1 MNLPIKRIRF
11 FNTSGPV
18 MERDHYRIPP
28 LARLDLAEL
37 RLLID
42 RQRYFVLHAPRQTGK
57 TSALLALQGLLNA
70 EGAYRCVYVNIE
82 AGQAMRDNV
91 ERATRVILGQLA
103 LRAHAT
109 GDEFLLSAW
118 SGIADEFGDG
128 ALGAALT
135 LWTEA
140 DPRPLV
146 LLIDEIDSLVGD
158 SLLAVLR
165 QLRAGYD
172 TRPERFPQS
181 VILCGVRDVR
191 DYRIYSSSAKTM
203 VAGGSAFNIKAEPL
217 RLGNFSERETR
228 DLLGQHT
235 EETGQPFTDG
245 ALDAIWTQTQGQ
257 PWLVNALA
265 YETCF
270 RGELAKDR
278 SRSVTEADVLDARE
292 ALILRHD
299 THLDQ
304 LTDKLQEDRVW
315 RVVEPILAGASESSY
330 TTRDV
335 EYVRDLG
342 LIAHDPPVR
351 MANPIYAEV
360 VPRELTWL
368 AQDDLP
374 LDPAWYVD
382 ASGALLLGKLLEAFQ
397 EFYRENSEH
406 WVERYGF
413 KEAGPQLLLQAF
425 LQRVVNSGGRIERE
439 YALGSG
445 RTDLLIV
452 WPQGEGERT
461 HKHVVECKVRRERR
475 GLDRT
480 VVDGV
485 EQTAAYMDRCGA
497 EAGHLVVFD
506 RNERRSWDEKVFR
519 DVRTAEGGAEIAV
532 WGM

>member
-1 MNLPIKRIRF
+1 MRH
-11 FNTSGPV
+11 FNRSGPV
-18 MERDHYRIPP
+18 VAECHYCIAP
-28 LARLDLAEL
+28 LARLDLAEV
-37 RLLID
+37 RELID
-42 RQRYFVLHAPRQTGK
+42 DRQYFVLHAPRQTGK
-57 TSALLALQGLLNA
+57 TSGLLALQDLLNA
-70 EGAYRCVYVNIE
+70 EGDYRCLYVNVE
-82 AGQAMRDNV
+82 AGQAMREDV
-91 ERATRVILGQLA
+91 ERATRVILGQIA
-103 LRAHAT
+103 LRARVVL
-109 GDEFLLSAW
+109 GDGFLWSAW
-118 SGIADEFGDG
+118 SGIADDFREG
-128 ALGAALT
+128 ALGVALT
-135 LWTEA
+135 LWAQA

-172 TRPERFPQS
+172 MRPGSFPQS

-191 DYRIYSSSAKTM
+191 DYRIYSGSAKTM
-203 VAGGSAFNIKAEPL
+203 IAGGSAFNIKTESL
-217 RLGNFSERETR
+217 RLGDFSQDEVRT
-228 DLLGQHT
+228 LLGQHT
-235 EETGQPFTDG
+235 EEAGQPFTDG
-245 ALDAIWTQTQGQ
+245 ALEAIWTQTQGQ

-270 RGELAKDR
+270 RGDLATDR
-278 SRSVTEADVLDARE
+278 SRAVTEADMLDARE
-292 ALILRHD
+292 ALILRRD

-304 LTDKLQEDRVW
+304 LTDKLKEARVW
-315 RVVEPILAGASESSY
+315 RVIEPLLTGARKSTY
-330 TTRDV
+330 TERDV

-342 LIAHDPPVR
+342 LIARDPPVR

-374 LDPAWYVD
+374 QDPAWYVD

-439 YALGSG
+439 FALGSG

-452 WPQGEGERT
+452 WPEGERVR
-461 HKHVVECKVRRERR
+461 KHVVECKVRHDRW
-475 GLDRT
+475 GLERT
-480 VVDGV
+480 VAEGV

-506 RNERRSWDEKVFR
+506 RSEERSWDEKVFR
-519 DVRTAEGGAEIAV
+519 DVRKAEDVHTTESGVEITV

>member
-1 MNLPIKRIRF
+1 
-11 FNTSGPV
+11 
-18 MERDHYRIPP
+18 MERNHYRIPP
-28 LARLDLAEL
+28 LARLDLAAL

-42 RQRYFVLHAPRQTGK
+42 QQRYFVLHAPRQTGK
-57 TSALLALQGLLNA
+57 TSALLALQDLLNA
-70 EGAYRCVYVNIE
+70 EGAYRCVYANVE
-82 AGQAMRDNV
+82 AGQAMREDV
-91 ERATRVILGQLA
+91 KAATEMMLSQMALQARVGA
-103 LRAHAT
+103 
-109 GDEFLLSAW
+109 GDEYLTGAW
-118 SGIADEFGDG
+118 RKIFVEHGAG
-128 ALGAALT
+128 ALG
-135 LWTEA
+135 EA
-140 DPRPLV
+140 VSRWSQADARPLV

-158 SLLAVLR
+158 TLLSVLR
-165 QLRAGYD
+165 QLRAGYHL
-172 TRPERFPQS
+172 RPAGFPQS

-191 DYRIYSSSAKTM
+191 DYRIYSSSTKTM
-203 VAGGSAFNIKAEPL
+203 VAGGSAFNIKAESL
-217 RLGNFSERETR
+217 RLGDFSERETR

-235 EETGQPFTDG
+235 EETGQPFTDD
-245 ALDAIWTQTQGQ
+245 ALDAIQTQTQGQ

-270 RGELAKDR
+270 RSELAKDL
-278 SRSVTEADVLDARE
+278 SRPVTEDDVLDARE
-292 ALILRHD
+292 ALILRRD

-304 LTDKLQEDRVW
+304 LTDKLQENRVW
-315 RVVEPILAGASESSY
+315 RVVEPILTGASESGY

-351 MANPIYAEV
+351 IANPIYAEV

-382 ASGALLLGKLLEAFQ
+382 DSGALLLGKLLEAFQ

-406 WVERYGF
+406 WGERYGF

-452 WPQGEGERT
+452 WPQGESESERA
-461 HKHVVECKVRRERR
+461 HKHMVECKVRRERR

-485 EQTAAYMDRCGA
+485 EQTATYMDRCGA

-506 RNERRSWDEKVFR
+506 RNKRRSWDEKVFR
-519 DVRTAEGGAEIAV
+519 DVRTAESGAEIAV